1 MILYTCVVFQSAK
14 VPFASTEKSTETLKT
29 TEAPE
34 TGKTNQKHVSPLIL
48 ILVICQHDIWIYCF
62 TMKTISPQNIFL
74 KPEPSTEVSAET
86 VKTTKAPE
94 TAEATPGRFSF
105 FGFHFGTVA
114 AFAFVSMFKVWESP
128 AQLPSQFLDRFSCW
142 LTSSASPCSAAE
154 GEPKYSK
161 LDFDFCAKIFKRIS
175 HS

>member
-1 MILYTCVVFQSAK
+1 MFKRDWHNCYHCYNTINIIASSPYTCNFHTLARIICAK
-14 VPFASTEKSTETLKT
+14 
-29 TEAPE
+29 
-34 TGKTNQKHVSPLIL
+34 
-48 ILVICQHDIWIYCF
+48 F
-62 TMKTISPQNIFL
+62 TIGMPCIFL

-161 LDFDFCAKIFKRIS
+161 LDFDFCANIFKRIS